1 MPLLTDAQRAQLLA
15 NGQRRA
21 ADPNYDPVPVAKAY
35 TPDGR
40 VVWLLAFVY
49 PDDQGRV
56 HTLCD
61 AGTGFPGLMDIRV
74 RELETVRGPRGL
86 RVALDPAFVASRT
99 LAAYARQ
106 AIADGSYGQ
115 D

>member
-1 MPLLTDAQRAQLLA
+1 MPLLTDAQCAQLLA

-21 ADPNYDPVPVAKAY
+21 ADPGYDPVPVAKAY

-49 PDDQGRV
+49 PDDPGRV

-61 AGTGFPGLMDIRV
+61 AGTGFPELMDIRLE
-74 RELETVRGPRGL
+74 ELETLRGPRGL
-86 RVALDPAFVASRT
+86 RVAIDRRFVASRT

-106 AIADGSYGQ
+106 AMADGSYDQ